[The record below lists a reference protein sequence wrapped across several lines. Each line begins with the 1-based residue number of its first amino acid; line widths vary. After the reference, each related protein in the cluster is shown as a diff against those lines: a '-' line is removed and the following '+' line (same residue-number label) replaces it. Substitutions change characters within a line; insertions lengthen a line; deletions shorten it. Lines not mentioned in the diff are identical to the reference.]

1 VFGVIKR
8 EVRRRSSIEPVIGH
22 IKTDGH
28 LGRRHLKGRVLAWL
42 RLLMRLIL
50 KPPAATS
57 HRLNRTRM
65 GLLADDQPIWAP
77 MIEWGLSVQH

>member
-28 LGRRHLKGRVLAWL
+28 LGRRHLKGCVLAWL

-57 HRLNRTRM
+57 RRLNRTQM
-65 GLLADDQPIWAP
+65 GLLADDQPIWGP